1 MCCFDTCINCEM
13 FESGKNLYLICH
25 FIVVKAFKICFSTFS
40 EKYSISSLSTLTL
53 LCNRTV
59 FSYLTVTC
67 THWSTFAQSPL
78 TPSFPCLCIC
88 LISLYTMTSSSI
100 HVVTNGRILSFY
112 VYVYHVFFIH
122 SSLVR
127 HLGLFLCLVIVNS
140 AAFIIGI
147 CVFNILISFPMNT
160 YQ

>member
-122 SSLVR
+122 SSIDGNVGRFHILNT
-127 HLGLFLCLVIVNS
+127 VNS
-140 AAFIIGI
+140 DTIN
-147 CVFNILISFPMNT
+147 VSVQVP
-160 YQ
+160 